1 MEGHFL
7 GQEYD
12 SKLLVLPNCV
22 ISKSLYC
29 LHPTTRCSFYSPSQ
43 FHGALS
49 THRLLGDG
57 LLEIEGQNLLRLR
70 EAAAW
75 VLPQWVGLCLP
86 ALSKIQGV
94 LEEMRIDL

>member
-1 MEGHFL
+1 MGGHFL

-12 SKLLVLPNCV
+12 AKLLVLHNCV

-29 LHPTTRCSFYSPSQ
+29 FHPTTRYSFYSPFQ
-43 FHGALS
+43 FHAALS

-57 LLEIEGQNLLRLR
+57 LLEIKGQNLLRLR

-94 LEEMRIDL
+94 LEEKRTDL